1 MILLTSMHFKSRL
14 ILKVHV
20 LSKFEK
26 EIYIQEVITIAA
38 KRLEPSGHIKKFQC
52 LVGFYVS
59 YDQIGDHQ

>member
-1 MILLTSMHFKSRL
+1 MHFKSIL

-52 LVGFYVS
+52 LVGF
-59 YDQIGDHQ
+59 